1 MTFKEHSKKLPGI
14 VAFMDTHVVSTPY
27 SFSIRKCGVI
37 SCCGQI
43 CSPQENGI
51 RDLVMQMRPTPRA
64 DVDRV
69 GHFMHRDDALREASV
84 NKSLLVDLSD
94 LPSGVGDPKKAEAK
108 EWAAR
113 DVRVAEEVGL
123 RYWESKKVRSFL
135 VCYHCGKRRCIYSP
149 RDNEYETA
157 QLALQQKLESVSGRF
172 SCGSLLF
179 DDGHH
184 LSKILVQKKLDL

>member
-1 MTFKEHSKKLPGI
+1 
-14 VAFMDTHVVSTPY
+14 
-27 SFSIRKCGVI
+27 
-37 SCCGQI
+37 
-43 CSPQENGI
+43 
-51 RDLVMQMRPTPRA
+51 MQRQPTPRA
-64 DVDRV
+64 DLDRV
-69 GHFMHRDDALREASV
+69 GHFMHRDDALREASM

-113 DVRVAEEVGL
+113 DVRVAKEVGL
-123 RYWESKKVRSFL
+123 RYWEGKKVRGFL

-149 RDNEYETA
+149 QDKEYKTA
-157 QLALQQKLESVSGRF
+157 QIALQQKFESVTGRF

-184 LSKILVQKKLDL
+184 LSKILVQKQNLTCESPIEKGYYNNKERKLKLKDICVHCGEMGSKEFLLSLPEFQERCLTDGYN